1 MKLPVM
7 IDVPIIFPEN
17 VRPTYNFGSI
27 MHGMLM
33 EKFGDLEKESFHLQ
47 GLKPFSQHIRVDG
60 DRNAIWRVCGLT
72 EDVEKSLKEIVAT
85 DFDKKQWFLKQKG
98 YEIKC
103 GGDIK
108 VFEKSYAQIAEECFV
123 QNRFSKKIKLKLRTP
138 TGFKKDGN
146 YVIFPSIEL
155 IIKSLYSKWD
165 TFSEGLSLEGKEI
178 CEELC
183 TNTFLTGYML
193 KSTRFSL
200 EGTSVASFIGTLEIT
215 QSGPDALIRL
225 TRMLFEYSKFCGIGI
240 KTALGM
246 GGVEVDE

>member
-1 MKLPVM
+1 LPVM
-7 IDVPIIFPEN
+7 IDVPIIFPADA
-17 VRPTYNFGSI
+17 RPTYNFGSI

-33 EKFGDLEKESFHLQ
+33 EKFNASEKESFHLQ
-47 GLKPFSQHIRVDG
+47 RLKPFSQHIRVDG
-60 DRNAIWRVCGLT
+60 EKNAVWRVCGLT
-72 EDVEKSLKEIVAT
+72 ESVEKRLKEIVAI

-108 VFEKSYAQIAEECFV
+108 VFEKTYAQIAEECFV
-123 QNRFSKKIKLKLRTP
+123 KNCFSKKIKLRIRTP
-138 TGFKKDGN
+138 MGFKKDGN

-165 TFSEGLSLEGKEI
+165 AFSKGLSLEGKEI

-183 TNTFLTGYML
+183 ANTFLTGYTL

-200 EGTSVASFIGTLEIT
+200 EGTSVASFVGTLEIT

-246 GGVEVDE
+246 GGVEVNE